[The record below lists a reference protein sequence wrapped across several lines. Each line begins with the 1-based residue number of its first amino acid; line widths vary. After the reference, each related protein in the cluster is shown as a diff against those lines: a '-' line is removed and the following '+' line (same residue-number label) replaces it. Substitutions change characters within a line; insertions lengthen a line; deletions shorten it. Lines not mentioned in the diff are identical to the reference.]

1 MTTMKISLLMTLLLG
16 VFCRVSYGLIVQES
30 VGGVNTNT
38 RSSLILGNGGGLI
51 RTTTIS
57 NNNNNRQRRTQ
68 TQDSSSTCT
77 RSTSSI
83 LYSSKSNSDTNA
95 LYSFGAEVVPE
106 GQRPVNE
113 YLDMKQAPLFG
124 WGTNEVG
131 MKGLLIRLG
140 IVYSVV
146 FFAVGFPI
154 AGATYTSDGFLL
166 QKICAANVGTIGFL
180 LLLLVRIY
188 SGWGYIGSRL
198 QNKIIEYEETGW
210 YDGNFEKKTEAEL
223 KRDQFLFQSDVQP
236 AVDRLKL
243 VSLCAA
249 GLWVA
254 SCVGLNT
261 AEKLKPKFNDY
272 DPRVLQ
278 AVIMD
283 EQFANAAAAENVNNR
298 PTYCDSRYYR
308 AIANG
313 GQGCGD

>member
-1 MTTMKISLLMTLLLG
+1 MTMTMTTTKISLLITLLIGAL
-16 VFCRVSYGLIVQES
+16 CRVSYGLIVQES
-30 VGGVNTNT
+30 RVGVNTNT
-38 RSSLILGNGGGLI
+38 RSSLIIGNGDGLI

-57 NNNNNRQRRTQ
+57 NNKNRQRRRTR
-68 TQDSSSTCT
+68 DSSSTT
-77 RSTSSI
+77 SI
-83 LYSSKSNSDTNA
+83 LYSSKSNDDTA

-166 QKICAANVGTIGFL
+166 QKICAANVGTIGFM

-261 AEKLKPKFNDY
+261 AEKLKPKFNYY

-283 EQFANAAAAENVNNR
+283 EKFANAAAAENTNNR